1 MIHDLAKLRALILA
15 SMSFLILGTAAIPEQ
30 RPCKKPKVY
39 VKVAFADDLENKLN
53 FDKGEAWKTA
63 QQWADD
69 ILKYVVDQ
77 LRQMAGDV
85 EVIPSE
91 AKVFTDDKPET
102 PVEENAFSDDVPG
115 EYTFKVIIG
124 TDYPRDLLTGEK
136 NEGVDAYWPISSL
149 GAADVGGTYISVD
162 AAVNT
167 DLNKALMTSL
177 AKTIGRDLETLIA
190 RYEASHFSSMRS
202 PKLIVSLFPPGWVS
216 PEDLERNADIAAVV
230 EDCHGR
236 RGKGSWIFYTQ
247 RTKRGFVDNR
257 NGQQQMNNVVSTGA
271 DGSVLFRYRL
281 EKGTDPGTDR
291 VVFEISGKGQELI
304 RKFIFIKIKGLR
316 IEAQADKKT
325 VMPAEETNVRFTVY
339 KTDTEGGQEPLPDRT
354 VQVSVQGLV
363 DGSAGP
369 RGSVK
374 TDGNGQAVVTFRAG
388 NKDKS
393 VKFIATYQPKGVPA
407 PYPESVTGQT
417 VVNVGKY
424 DATLT
429 VTCSSEER
437 YRHDYS
443 RAAETQRNTD
453 DKMISAEIRMPLVF
467 DYALDVPTAGQR
479 WEYYHALSRELS
491 SFYAFST
498 SERYRLTNYGDI
510 GAETN
515 RRVHHTASGAK
526 FEAPFLNENVII
538 VFDSKSNKALKAVI
552 PGEYGISYVRHIEDN
567 LHTEQWNPKTGLKV
581 DDKNDSRK
589 EDAVFHTGPVE
600 DMIPDPTGG
609 SDQLEGYVAE
619 LFKKRGLPPPA
630 DIPAR
635 QKTKE
640 HRIHPDFLVK
650 HGDGTSSIGGEGRKP
665 SFSGGPGSTRR
676 VEKIFKWEITRTRG
690 K

>member
-1 MIHDLAKLRALILA
+1 MTYERAKLSALILA

-39 VKVAFADDLENKLN
+39 VKVAFVDDLERKLN
-53 FDKGEAWKTA
+53 LDGKPFKTA

-124 TDYPRDLLTGEK
+124 ADYPRDLLTGEK
-136 NEGVDAYWPISSL
+136 NESELGYWPISSL
-149 GAADVGGTYISVD
+149 GAADLGGTYVSVG
-162 AAVNT
+162 AAVNL
-167 DLNKALMTSL
+167 DLNKAILTSL

-190 RYEASHFSSMRS
+190 RYEATHFSSMRS
-202 PKLIVSLFPPGWVS
+202 PKLIVNLFPPGIVS

-236 RGKGSWIFYTQ
+236 RGKGSWIINSEP
-247 RTKRGFVDNR
+247 RRGSIDNKAGESR
-257 NGQQQMNNVVSTGA
+257 SANVTETDVT
-271 DGSVLFRYRL
+271 GSVLFRYRL
-281 EKGTDPGTDR
+281 QRGTDPGTER
-291 VVFEISGKGQELI
+291 IVFAINGKGQELI
-304 RKFIFIKIKGLR
+304 RQFIFIKIKGLR

-354 VQVSVQGLV
+354 VQVSAQGLV

-369 RGSVK
+369 RGAVK

-393 VKFIATYQPKGVPA
+393 VKFIATYQPQGVPE
-407 PYPESVTGQT
+407 PYPESVTGQA

-429 VTCSSEER
+429 VTSSIEER
-437 YRHDYS
+437 YRYERS
-443 RAAETQRNTD
+443 RGAETIQHKD
-453 DKMISAEIRMPLVF
+453 DKAISVEIHMPLAF
-467 DYALDVPTAGQR
+467 DYVLDVPTAGQR

-491 SFYAFST
+491 SFAAFST

-510 GAETN
+510 GAETT
-515 RRVHHTASGAK
+515 RYVHHTASGAK

-589 EDAVFHTGPVE
+589 EDAVFNTGPVE

-609 SDQLEGYVAE
+609 SDQLESYVAE

-630 DIPAR
+630 DIPAK

-650 HGDGTSSIGGEGRKP
+650 HGDGTSSIGGEGRKS
-665 SFSGGPGSTRR
+665 SFRPGPGSTRR